1 MKKRKILGSLVIIAL
16 LFISCTNPFFKDFL
30 VSENSSTNTNKTNA
44 EVPKISSHSNSEITV
59 TLNENFTL
67 TIEASISDGGTLSYQ
82 WYSNNTNSNSG
93 GTAITGAT
101 NSTYTVPTNLTGVFY
116 YYCVVTNTNNTVNGN
131 TTATTSSAVAIIKVI
146 EAKDA
151 ETPTISSHPESTT
164 VKKGNELNLTIQA
177 SVSDGG
183 TLSYQWYS
191 NSTNSIT
198 GASAISGETNSTYTV
213 PTTTEGTFYYYC
225 VVKNTNNSVN
235 GNQTATETSDIAEVI
250 VNDLTNAETP
260 SITSQPQS
268 ENLAQGE
275 TRTIFVTAS
284 IFDGGTLSYQWYS
297 NSTSSTDG
305 ASAISSATNS
315 TYTVP
320 TTVAGTTFYYCVVTN
335 TNNSVDGNKTATA
348 TSNIAK
354 IEVLAKVNAQTTL
367 ISTQPQSD
375 TVIQGNEKELS
386 IVASVSDGG
395 TLTYQWYSNST
406 DSNSGG
412 TLLPSATNATYQV
425 STNTVGTYHYYCVVT
440 NINNSV
446 NGTKTA
452 TKTSSVATITVKSNK
467 GDGGF
472 DIGF

>member
-1 MKKRKILGSLVIIAL
+1 M
-16 LFISCTNPFFKDFL
+16 
-30 VSENSSTNTNKTNA
+30 
-44 EVPKISSHSNSEITV
+44 
-59 TLNENFTL
+59 NEYFTL
-67 TIEASISDGGTLSYQ
+67 TIEASISDVGNLTYQ
-82 WYSNNTNSNSG
+82 WYENDVKKTEGSAMIAGETEPKFKGSID
-93 GTAITGAT
+93 TA
-101 NSTYTVPTNLTGVFY
+101 SQLF
-116 YYCVVTNTNNTVNGN
+116 YYCVVKNTNETVNGDKI
-131 TTATTSSAVAIIKVI
+131 AKKTSNFFSVKVI

-213 PTTTEGTFYYYC
+213 LTTTEGTFYYYC

-235 GNQTATETSDIAEVI
+235 GNQTATKTSDIAEVI

-305 ASAISSATNS
+305 ASAISSATNPS
-315 TYTVP
+315 YTVP

-354 IEVLAKVNAQTTL
+354 IEVLAKVNAQTPL

-412 TLLPSATNATYQV
+412 TLLPSATNDTYQV

-440 NINNSV
+440 NTNDSV

-452 TKTSSVATITVKSNK
+452 TETSTVQQLK
-467 GDGGF
+467 
-472 DIGF
+472 

>member
-1 MKKRKILGSLVIIAL
+1 M
-16 LFISCTNPFFKDFL
+16 
-30 VSENSSTNTNKTNA
+30 VSENSTTNPNKTNA
-44 EVPKISSHSNSEITV
+44 QVPKISFHSDSEITV
-59 TLNENFTL
+59 LLNEYFTL
-67 TIEASISDGGTLSYQ
+67 TIEASISDGGTLSYQWYENDVKKTEGSAMIAGETEPKFKGSIDTASQLFYYCVVKNTNETVNGDKIAKKTSNFFSVKAVAEINATPPNISAQPVSDSDVEKDSTKTLSITASVSDSGTLSYQ

-151 ETPTISSHPESTT
+151 ETPTISSHPQSNT
-164 VKKGNELNLTIQA
+164 VSINTVVELTILA

-191 NSTNSIT
+191 NSTSST
-198 GASAISGETNSTYTV
+198 DGASAISSATNSTYTV
-213 PTTTEGTFYYYC
+213 PTTVAGTTFYYC
-225 VVKNTNNSVN
+225 VVTNTNNSVD
-235 GNQTATETSDIAEVI
+235 GNKTATATSNIAEVI

-260 SITSQPQS
+260 SITSQPQTDTNVIEGATKTLS
-268 ENLAQGE
+268 IE
-275 TRTIFVTAS
+275 AS
-284 IFDGGTLSYQWYS
+284 VSDGGTLSYQWYS

-354 IEVLAKVNAQTTL
+354 IEV
-367 ISTQPQSD
+367 
-375 TVIQGNEKELS
+375 
-386 IVASVSDGG
+386 
-395 TLTYQWYSNST
+395 
-406 DSNSGG
+406 
-412 TLLPSATNATYQV
+412 
-425 STNTVGTYHYYCVVT
+425 
-440 NINNSV
+440 
-446 NGTKTA
+446 
-452 TKTSSVATITVKSNK
+452 KSNK